1 VNSKIKASGAGPIIM
16 VDDSE
21 SDAFLARKCYERSK
35 LDRVFLTLRSG
46 EALIEYL
53 EGVHAGTNA
62 MPALVLLDIN
72 MPGKSGFETLAEIRA
87 VSDFADMPIITMLT
101 TSDDPR
107 DANKSAELGADG
119 FFTKPSDIA
128 DYIGFFDRLA
138 P

>member
-1 VNSKIKASGAGPIIM
+1 M

-35 LDRVFLTLRSG
+35 LDRPLVYLSSG
-46 EALIEYL
+46 QALIEYL
-53 EGVHAGTNA
+53 DEVSAGTKT

-72 MPGKSGFETLAEIRA
+72 MPNKSGFEALTEIRA
-87 VSDFADMPIITMLT
+87 NSEFKDVPIIAMLT
-101 TSDDPR
+101 NSDDPR
-107 DANKSAELGADG
+107 DADKSAELGADG

-128 DYIGFFDRLA
+128 AYVAFFDSLA